1 MPAKVVKIWH
11 GKRIVE
17 ILQSE
22 LTRRLTASA
31 MLVTRHAKELVGKE
45 GTGVRSK
52 GGGVEPSQPRNK
64 KKLKYGAF
72 PSSPG
77 EPPRKQTGRL
87 QGSITWELSR
97 RGLFGRGLMARVGTN
112 VDYGRYLELGT
123 RRMRPRPW
131 LKRSLDAVKPQI
143 KMILSRPMRGPDRG
157 R

>member
-1 MPAKVVKIWH
+1 VATKVVKIWH

-45 GTGVRSK
+45 GTGTRSK
-52 GGGVEPSQPRNK
+52 SGAVEPTQARNK
-64 KKLKYGAF
+64 KKLIEGAF

-77 EPPRKQTGRL
+77 EPPHKQTGHL
-87 QGSITWELSR
+87 QRSITWELR
-97 RGLFGRGLMARVGTN
+97 RSGLFGRGLIARVGTI
-112 VDYGRYLELGT
+112 VDYGRFLELGT